1 MEWAQLFF
9 RISLNKA
16 LIIIYL
22 LSVSYVGNSQNL
34 VADYYNVRSGIYIY
48 KAGAAAG
55 ISTPATF
62 FNASNTELYGSHFD
76 TSYRLPFN
84 FNYNGTVYTTTTGY
98 VTVTPR
104 GWIAFSNGLPPV
116 RPIKFWDNYSY
127 DGRYL
132 CSPSLNN
139 GVAGF
144 NCMLNC
150 VDNYSVVTGK
160 TTLGSNIMTNVS
172 AAGFTNLQI
181 GLRLI
186 GAYFPAGTVV
196 TDFNQTA
203 QTITLSANALAT
215 TASVSINLGSS
226 IYAYVKDAAPNRQFV
241 IQYTGVKSSNGV
253 SISFQ
258 IILSEAGGVSKNQ
271 TIRVMYGPVDAGV
284 NKINAQVGLRGASAS
299 DFNAV
304 TTTGISPQPTN
315 WNNFL
320 RATNNWD
327 YMIYD
332 NITKPSTGISFTWS
346 PCVGSAKA
354 GGVISGNSAVCPG
367 STQVYALPAANDSAS
382 GYVWNY
388 TGSNVTYNA
397 VTKNRTN
404 TFEFGNNATGGI
416 LSVTP
421 TNKCGSGAS
430 STLSITI
437 NPVSQANIQYSQPA
451 YCVNSGSATV
461 TRTGPG
467 GGVYSASP
475 IGGLSINSTT
485 GAINTATSLPG
496 KYIVS
501 YLYAAG
507 GGCTLTATTEVI
519 INSLPE
525 MTATSSPGGIC
536 SSLGFTQLS
545 TQITNGDYQVKRIPY
560 SRLTPDYPAPPN
572 GRNVIWTTE
581 IDFIDTFPLY
591 GRTTA
596 PKITLPFT
604 FNFFNHEVTEVFP
617 LCNGS
622 MRMGVDGLQSNDISE
637 GKQYDMSFNLS
648 SFQFPAPTD
657 VIALVWGYVYFSVYA
672 VPGGQLSWFVNGVA
686 PNRVFVLEYQN
697 ITPHIFNK
705 TTNDKVSGQIRL
717 YESDHA
723 IETSI
728 TKFNFVNSPST
739 QVTMGVV
746 CTKDTSGF
754 ISPPG
759 RSIGTWGATYDEA
772 WRFERN
778 STYSYSWT
786 PSANLDNPN
795 IPNPKAIGLTAPAS
809 YTVQVTDLKTS
820 CTVNKTVSIST
831 GTSLG
836 GTYTVGAGGNF
847 QTLTAAVAA
856 YNKSCLSAPVV
867 FELIDN
873 LYSVSTGE
881 NFPIQI
887 KNNPSAGATN
897 FLTIKPAA
905 GKSPFIE
912 GGLPVIRLLG
922 ADYVTIDG
930 SNIAG
935 GYSKNLTIG
944 IPSSGITPRK
954 PRNANDHSVIH
965 IISTDSIDGANHN
978 VIKNLEISSPLTQH
992 GILIG
997 SNHDNENLASNNYNR
1012 IFNVYLTRVTW
1023 GIRIRGNSN
1032 RRNTGNVV
1040 DSCAIL
1046 GKSSSNSIS
1055 VCGIEVENE
1064 DSLLLTRNTIRN
1076 IKYYSAV
1083 NRYLTYRL
1091 SDIVAGIRVLD
1102 IGKDCVIYAN
1112 KLDSTGSFS
1121 VYTASG
1127 ILILNKR
1134 SNVNLLVAN
1143 NMITDTYSSL
1153 HSVPVP
1159 PIMSNAHGIAVYGG
1173 GGYKFYFNSICFS
1186 SKVASDYIVPASC
1199 FYIGPDCDNNGI
1211 DLRNNI
1217 LANKLTEINSSYN
1230 RFSHHAMDIESS
1242 GSVFSH
1248 FDYNVLYAKS
1258 TGLVRWGVGS
1268 FQVYTTLADVRSAFG
1283 GNDNSIVVE
1292 PVFAGPKNLH
1302 LSAAS
1307 NPTIEGAG
1315 QSLLNMFPH
1324 FSPYLNYILSDIDE
1338 ETRNPLTTPDIG
1350 ADEFKSPPV
1359 QTMWVG
1365 RVSTAWDD
1373 PKNWSGNVVPNNT
1386 TDTYIKGGF
1395 GFMPVI
1401 KTNQTVRILD
1411 ISAPD
1416 PLNKPVLTIDG
1427 GGTLGVFH
1435 SINKTGGSVIG
1446 RNGTLR
1452 MAGNNA
1458 FRMIIPANLFVDNA
1472 LGNLIVGVSNGHSG
1486 EVELAGPLDIYRS
1499 LTFTLTNQTLFTN
1512 DYLTFKST
1520 ATETAW
1526 LGNMTRRAIVGN
1538 ATVERYIG
1546 TGVTA
1551 PLHQKSWQLLSVPV
1565 TGSQTVKAAW
1575 QEGAAT
1581 PNANPNVGFGTQ
1593 MTSDFPNAT
1602 SLGFDVYTP
1611 LGGPSI
1617 KTFNPATNG
1626 WDGLPNTN
1634 STTHYNKKG
1643 YMVFV
1648 RGDRSVQ
1655 TYNATAVPTVLRTFG
1670 KLFTTGADAPPVT
1683 TVLAGRMESVGNP
1696 YVSAIDFRQVVRN
1709 NVSDIF
1715 YLWDPRL
1722 TSAGVSAYGLGGY
1735 QTFTK
1740 DVTGDYRVTPG
1751 GGSFGPGGSINNIIQ
1766 SGAAFFVQSNQ
1777 PLGGTDGTVSFS
1789 ESVKVQQ
1796 SALVHRES
1804 LSSGSELRIN
1814 MHVMQDDEPVLIDG
1828 VLYQFDASNNNAVD
1842 GYDARKMLNTGESL
1856 AIKTDTM
1863 LLSVERRN
1871 FAASTDTLFLNLSN
1885 LRVQNYR
1892 FELIGNAWLHEMDA
1906 WLVDAYT
1913 GVYTPLSDTGDVT
1926 VDFTV
1931 INHPVAASPSRFYI
1945 VFRQGT
1951 AGPLPVRHIQLSG
1964 IPYREH
1970 TNLLKWDVSGEY
1982 DMDSYELQRSSD
1994 GRTFTTIYTGVPQ
2007 NASSGSAVYQFTDM
2021 QPLKG
2026 NNYYRI
2032 KAISL
2037 HNAPVQYSNV
2047 VLLHGKEQTVKMLL
2061 YPNPSSGVSALQY
2074 EGLKKGMYK
2083 LSVYNSLGQ
2092 MIRME
2097 EAMLE
2102 NGGNLLLN
2110 YRLING
2116 TYLITIKNEQGK
2128 LIWKGWWIVEF

>member
-1 MEWAQLFF
+1 MDRVQFFF
-9 RISLNKA
+9 RISLNRA

-22 LSVSYVGNSQNL
+22 LSVPHIGNSQNL
-34 VADYYNVRSGIYIY
+34 VADYYNVRSGIYVY
-48 KAGAAAG
+48 RAGAAAG

-62 FNASNTELYGSHFD
+62 FKASNTGPYDSHFD

-116 RPIKFWDNYSY
+116 RSIKFWDNYYSY

-186 GAYFPAGTVV
+186 GTYFPAGTVV

-203 QTITLSANALAT
+203 QTITLSANALIT
-215 TASVSINLGSS
+215 TTSVSINLGSS

-271 TIRVMYGPVDAGV
+271 TIRVMYGPVDAGI

-304 TTTGISPQPTN
+304 TTIGISPQPTN

-421 TNKCGSGAS
+421 RNKCGSGAS

-581 IDFIDTFPLY
+581 IDGADLPL
-591 GRTTA
+591 GTMPRFVS
-596 PKITLPFT
+596 KITLPFT
-604 FNFFNHEVTEVFP
+604 FNFYNHEVTEVFP
-617 LCNGS
+617 LYNGS
-622 MRMGVDGLQSNDISE
+622 MRMGVDGLQSKDISLLAN
-637 GKQYDMSFNLS
+637 YNISFDLGPVDYITS
-648 SFQFPAPTD
+648 TD
-657 VIALVWGYVYFSVYA
+657 VIALVWGPVSFNVLI
-672 VPGGQLSWFVNGVA
+672 VPGGQLSWFVNGAA

-697 ITPHIFNK
+697 LMPININSTI
-705 TTNDKVSGQIRL
+705 NDRVSGQIRL
-717 YESDHA
+717 YESDYA

-728 TKFNFVNSPST
+728 TKFTFVNSPSYG
-739 QVTMGVV
+739 VTMGIV

-759 RSIGTWGATYDEA
+759 RSTGTWRATYDEA
-772 WRFERN
+772 WRFEKN

-795 IPNPKAIGLTAPAS
+795 IPNPKAIGLTAAAS

-820 CTVNKTVSIST
+820 CTVNKTVSISA

-847 QTLTAAVAA
+847 QTLTAAVSA

-873 LYSVSTGE
+873 LYNVSTGE
-881 NFPIQI
+881 SFPIQI
-887 KNNPSAGATN
+887 TNNPSASATN
-897 FLTIKPAA
+897 FLTIKPAT
-905 GKSPFIE
+905 GKSPVIE

-935 GYSKNLTIG
+935 GYSKNLKIKG
-944 IPSSGITPRK
+944 FSSPPPHK
-954 PRNANDHSVIH
+954 PANASDHSCIH
-965 IISTDSIDGANHN
+965 ILTTDSIDGTNHN
-978 VIKNLEISSPLTQH
+978 TIKNLNIDGALVQH

-997 SNHDNENLASNNYNR
+997 SYHSNEKLASNNFNK
-1012 IFNVYLTRVTW
+1012 IFNVYLTNAIW
-1023 GIRIRGNSN
+1023 GIRIKGNNS

-1040 DSCAIL
+1040 DSCSFINV
-1046 GKSSSNSIS
+1046 SS
-1055 VCGIEVENE
+1055 CGIEIESE
-1064 DSLLLTRNTIRN
+1064 DSLLLTRNTIRD
-1076 IKYYSAV
+1076 IKYFSYPGYV
-1083 NRYLTYRL
+1083 IPNRL
-1091 SDIVAGIRVLD
+1091 SDVPAGIRVLD

-1112 KLDSTGSFS
+1112 KLDSIGSARPYS
-1121 VYTASG
+1121 ATG

-1143 NMITDTYSSL
+1143 NMITDTYSNL
-1153 HSVPVP
+1153 YPLPVS
-1159 PIMSNAHGIAVYGG
+1159 PILPNAHGIAVCGG

-1186 SKVASDYIVPASC
+1186 SKVIVSGTNVVPSSC

-1217 LANKLTEINSSYN
+1217 LANKLTEANSS
-1230 RFSHHAMDIESS
+1230 SHHAMDIESS

-1248 FDYNVLYAKS
+1248 FDYNVFYAKS
-1258 TGLVRWGVGS
+1258 TGLVRWGPGS
-1268 FQVYTTLADVRSAFG
+1268 SQVYTTLANVRSAFG

-1315 QSLLNMFPH
+1315 QSLLNMVPP